1 MASATT
7 NPLQIT
13 ESKKKMCVNVTK
25 ENETLYFFPE
35 EQILFLIEPI
45 AEGTKYKFQ
54 CITGSSAAFFYK
66 RLATAT
72 EKKCLVAKHKELLEK
87 LYKIVDKSMSE
98 SIDAC
103 ANYEILLSTL

>member
-1 MASATT
+1 MASSTT
-7 NPLQIT
+7 NPLQVT

-35 EQILFLIEPI
+35 EQILFLIEPASELKCKI
-45 AEGTKYKFQ
+45 H
-54 CITGSSAAFFYK
+54 CMTGSSAAFLYK

-72 EKKCLVAKHKELLEK
+72 EKKCLVTKHKELLEK